1 MFTTSLQCSALA
13 LTQKGRE
20 EEIFRDKLRNIAQ
33 YLIYNRTCH
42 LAEQV
47 INSIAIMKRR
57 KQRKFSSVTSPN
69 GRSNWHCQTTLCV
82 NLSHLQSE
90 HNQGQNVQ
98 Q

>member
-47 INSIAIMKRR
+47 INSIAIMKR
-57 KQRKFSSVTSPN
+57 
-69 GRSNWHCQTTLCV
+69 
-82 NLSHLQSE
+82 
-90 HNQGQNVQ
+90 
-98 Q
+98 